1 MVIPLEEKFEARG
14 MRRGGIL
21 FLPASDAIGLIEAAR
36 AQGRPVLGIDSFHIT
51 DTTTEPLM
59 EHSIDLSVGEISG
72 DTWSAASEFVRARSE
87 SGFMFEVVL

>member
-14 MRRGGIL
+14 IKRGGVL

-36 AQGRPVLGIDSFHIT
+36 EQDKPVLGVDSFLIT

-59 EHSIDLSVGEISG
+59 EHSVDLSVGEIPA
-72 DTWSAASEFVRARSE
+72 DTWSAASEFIRVRSE